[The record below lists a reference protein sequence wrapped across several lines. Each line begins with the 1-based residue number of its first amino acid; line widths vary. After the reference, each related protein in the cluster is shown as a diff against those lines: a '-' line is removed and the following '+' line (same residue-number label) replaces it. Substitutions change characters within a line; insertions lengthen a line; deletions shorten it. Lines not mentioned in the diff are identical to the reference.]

1 MLANKYIIDFA
12 CFSKTG
18 ENDFT
23 VVPNSQFVVSRTA
36 FKDNSSYYKINDR
49 KAQYKEV
56 ATLLRGNGID
66 LDHNRFLIL
75 QARTS
80 LCNYLAIEVKI
91 LYVFE

>member
-1 MLANKYIIDFA
+1 MEWLQQCVGLFVQ
-12 CFSKTG
+12 TG

-36 FKDNSSYYKINDR
+36 FRDNSSYYKINDR
-49 KAQYKEV
+49 KVQYKEV

-75 QARTS
+75 QAS
-80 LCNYLAIEVKI
+80 DAVCYI
-91 LYVFE
+91 LISWHCVTV